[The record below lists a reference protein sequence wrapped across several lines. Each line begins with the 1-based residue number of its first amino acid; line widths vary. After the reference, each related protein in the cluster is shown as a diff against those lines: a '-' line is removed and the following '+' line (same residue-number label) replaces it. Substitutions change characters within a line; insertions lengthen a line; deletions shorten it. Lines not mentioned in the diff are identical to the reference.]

1 MGIEKITSK
10 IIEDAE
16 MQARSIAE
24 EAQKQADEILNR
36 AENEAE
42 QKIGDAE
49 RRGKEDKQKV
59 ISRRKSVADI
69 DSRKMLL
76 QTKQEKLEAC
86 FTEAARRAAELDEA
100 EYVTFL
106 TGIVEETGLH
116 RGEIILNAR
125 DRKAVGKQ
133 LLERLKKNDGQS
145 EFTLAD
151 ETRDFSGGLMLRDGK
166 VYINGTIESFA
177 KEAREE
183 LAEKAAEI
191 LFREQ

>member
-1 MGIEKITSK
+1 
-10 IIEDAE
+10 

-24 EAQKQADEILNR
+24 DAQKQADEILKR
-36 AENEAE
+36 AESDAAQKVADAE
-42 QKIGDAE
+42 QKG
-49 RRGKEDKQKV
+49 REDKQKV

-86 FTEAARRAAELDEA
+86 FSEAAGRVADLDETD
-100 EYVTFL
+100 YVAFL
-106 TGIVEETGLH
+106 TDIVAETGIH
-116 RGEIILNAR
+116 QGEIILNAR
-125 DRKAVGKQ
+125 DHKAVGQKLLNSLKQ
-133 LLERLKKNDGQS
+133 KDDRNA
-145 EFTLAD
+145 FTLAG
-151 ETRDFSGGLMLRDGK
+151 ETRTFSGGLMLRDGK

>member
-1 MGIEKITSK
+1 MSIEKITSK

-24 EAQKQADEILNR
+24 DAQKQADEILNR
-36 AENEAE
+36 AESEAE
-42 QKIGDAE
+42 QKVADAE
-49 RRGKEDKQKV
+49 QKGREDKQKV

-86 FTEAARRAAELDEA
+86 FSEAARRAAELDEKDYVEFLA
-100 EYVTFL
+100 E
-106 TGIVEETGLH
+106 IVEETGLH
-116 RGEIILNAR
+116 KGEIILNAR
-125 DRKAVGKQ
+125 DREAVGKK
-133 LLERLKKNDGQS
+133 LLQSLKQKDDKND
-145 EFTLAD
+145 FTLAD
-151 ETRDFSGGLMLRDGK
+151 ETRTFSGGLMMRDGK
-166 VYINGTIESFA
+166 VYINGTIESFV

-183 LAEKAAEI
+183 LAEKAAAI